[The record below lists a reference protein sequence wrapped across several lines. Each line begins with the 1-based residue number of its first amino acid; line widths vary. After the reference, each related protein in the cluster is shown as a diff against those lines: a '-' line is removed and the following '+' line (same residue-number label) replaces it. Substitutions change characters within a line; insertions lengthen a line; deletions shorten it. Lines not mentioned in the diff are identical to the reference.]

1 MALIQKDL
9 VPGSGDQ
16 LLTLDTE
23 TNLEWLN
30 LTVTTNRSASEVLG
44 GFGALTTTHGFRY
57 ATGADLGTLYAHAGI
72 TKGLSEPAFTPS
84 PNDGRNH
91 TGIEVLL
98 DLMNGKQYA
107 AAPSSNTQSKI
118 TSHGINGGNPQWF
131 VRFLSLNITKPMNS
145 HTEVNPLL
153 SLDQRAPHIGS
164 YLVRA
169 VSASSAASSAPNK
182 PKKRLG
188 AKKKPGGKTSTRRA
202 KRR

>member
-16 LLTLDTE
+16 LLTLDTDSS
-23 TNLEWLN
+23 LEWLN
-30 LTVTTNRSASEVLG
+30 LTVTVNRSANEVLG
-44 GFGALTTTHGFRY
+44 GFGGLTTTHGFRY
-57 ATGADLGTLYAHAGI
+57 ATGADLGTLYTHAGI

-84 PNDGRNH
+84 ANDERNH

-98 DLMNGKQYA
+98 DLMNGKQYM
-107 AAPSSNTQSKI
+107 AAPSSGTQSKI

-131 VRFLSLNITKPMNS
+131 VRFLSLNITKHVNS

-153 SLDQRAPHIGS
+153 SLDHRAPYVGS
-164 YLVRA
+164 YLVRDL
-169 VSASSAASSAPNK
+169 SASPAAPSPSGRPRKK
-182 PKKRLG
+182 PG
-188 AKKKPGGKTSTRRA
+188 AKKRVKAA

>member
-30 LTVTTNRSASEVLG
+30 MTVTANRSANEVLG
-44 GFGALTTTHGFRY
+44 GFGELTTTHGFRY

-72 TKGLSEPAFTPS
+72 TKGLSEPAFMPS
-84 PNDGRNH
+84 PNDERNH

-107 AAPSSNTQSKI
+107 AAPSSDTQSKI
-118 TSHGINGGNPQWF
+118 TSHGINGGSPSWF

-145 HTEVNPLL
+145 HTDVNPLL
-153 SLDQRAPHIGS
+153 SLDHRAPYLGS
-164 YLVRA
+164 YLVRDL
-169 VSASSAASSAPNK
+169 SASSAATSAPGK
-182 PKKRLG
+182 P
-188 AKKKPGGKTSTRRA
+188 KKKPGAKKRAKAA

>member
-30 LTVTTNRSASEVLG
+30 LTATANRSANEVSG
-44 GFGALTTTHGFRY
+44 GFGGFTTTHGFRY
-57 ATGADLGTLYAHAGI
+57 AIGADLGTLYTHAGI
-72 TKGLSEPAFTPS
+72 TKGLSEPAFMPS
-84 PNDGRNH
+84 PNDERNH

-98 DLMNGKQYA
+98 DLMNGKQYL
-107 AAPSSNTQSKI
+107 AAPSSDTQSKI
-118 TSHGINGGNPQWF
+118 TCHGINGGNPQWF

-145 HTEVNPLL
+145 HTDVDPLM
-153 SLDQRAPHIGS
+153 SLDHRAPHIGS
-164 YLVRA
+164 YLVRD
-169 VSASSAASSAPNK
+169 VSASPAATSASGK
-182 PKKRLG
+182 P
-188 AKKKPGGKTSTRRA
+188 KKKPGAKKGAKVA